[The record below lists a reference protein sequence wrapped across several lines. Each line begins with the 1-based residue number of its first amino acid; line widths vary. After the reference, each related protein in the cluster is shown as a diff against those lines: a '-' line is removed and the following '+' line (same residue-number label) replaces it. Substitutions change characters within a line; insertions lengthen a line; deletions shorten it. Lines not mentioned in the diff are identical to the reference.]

1 MGCQN
6 SKTIEAEDQINNNK
20 IKNTNEQKE
29 NNDIS
34 NAVIEEIEESK
45 ESIENKENQE
55 IEENIMF
62 EKYSGQLIKGLDF
75 KNSIIKSNDEL
86 IDNLRMY
93 IPPKIQ
99 KKQNNSLVFNL
110 NDKILTNSINIDF
123 NEKYLIALKGFNNI
137 EKVQNKKG
145 NYAIYHDNNA
155 NNDNKYI
162 ALIVKKIEGNPQ
174 MTFFPEIF

>member
-6 SKTIEAEDQINNNK
+6 SKTIEAEEHINNNN

-29 NNDIS
+29 NQDIS
-34 NAVIEEIEESK
+34 NPVIEEIEENK
-45 ESIENKENQE
+45 ENKENEE
-55 IEENIMF
+55 IEENILI

-75 KNSIIKSNDEL
+75 QNSIIKSNDEL
-86 IDNLRMY
+86 IDNLRMF

-99 KKQNNSLVFNL
+99 KKQNNSFVFNL

-137 EKVQNKKG
+137 EKVQNNNGK
-145 NYAIYHDNNA
+145 YVIYHDNIM
-155 NNDNKYI
+155 NNDDKYI

>member
-6 SKTIEAEDQINNNK
+6 SKTIEAEENINNNK

-29 NNDIS
+29 NQDIS
-34 NAVIEEIEESK
+34 NPVIEEIEENK
-45 ESIENKENQE
+45 ENKENEE
-55 IEENIMF
+55 IEENILI

-75 KNSIIKSNDEL
+75 QNSIIKSNDEL
-86 IDNLRMY
+86 IDNLRMF

-99 KKQNNSLVFNL
+99 KKQNNSFVFNL

-137 EKVQNKKG
+137 EKVQNNNGK
-145 NYAIYHDNNA
+145 YVIYHDNIM
-155 NNDNKYI
+155 NNDDKYI